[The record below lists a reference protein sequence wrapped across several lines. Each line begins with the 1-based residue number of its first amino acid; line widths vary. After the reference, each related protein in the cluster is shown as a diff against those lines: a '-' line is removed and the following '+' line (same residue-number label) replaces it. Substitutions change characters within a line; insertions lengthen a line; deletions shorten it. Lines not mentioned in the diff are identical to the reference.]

1 MPERF
6 YTVQTG
12 ETFTSI
18 ALRVYGVTDKESLI
32 RQANINIKELSAG
45 DILIIPLL
53 SEDRKPQKK
62 LDKSPDTITV
72 FIGDVELNVLSARI
86 MTAVDNMVFGWSAR
100 IPWNMGDNPDL
111 DFILI
116 PFTYPEA
123 SIYIGND
130 RVVNGFLYKV
140 SPLKTID
147 GIFVELTGYSF
158 TADIMDSE
166 LKPPFEVSQIE
177 LVARA
182 KQLVSPLGID
192 VLLDSG
198 TNQGGVFDRVTAS
211 ADDTIGKHL
220 MDLATQRGVLLSSN
234 EDGNLLI
241 TNAKKNI
248 FAGFVS
254 EEFPGVELWGADFD
268 GRKRFNAY
276 RAYGQ
281 SPGNNAKEA
290 VSIDK
295 NIPVSRFTSFN
306 ATDVIEGELQKVADW
321 KKTTKI
327 KEALQFPLTV
337 NDWFSNTG
345 TRERWKHNTVVNVV
359 SPTLFLPQGFNFLIR
374 SVEYILTETG
384 RSTKLNLVPPEVFT
398 GEELVDPWSA
408 I

>member
-1 MPERF
+1 MPKRF

-18 ALRVYGVTDKESLI
+18 ALRVYGVTDKENLI
-32 RQANINIKELSAG
+32 RQANINIKELSSG

-72 FIGDVELNVLSARI
+72 FIGDIELNVKNARI
-86 MTAVDNMVFGWSAR
+86 MTAIDNMVFGWSTR

-111 DFILI
+111 DFLMI

-130 RVVNGFLYKV
+130 RIVNGFLYEV
-140 SPLKTID
+140 APLKTID
-147 GIFVELTGYSF
+147 GIFIELTGYSF

-166 LKPPFEVSQIE
+166 LKPPFEISQIE
-177 LVARA
+177 LVDRA

-192 VLLDSG
+192 VLLDPG

-211 ADDTIGKHL
+211 NGDTIGKHL
-220 MDLATQRGVLLSSN
+220 MDLATQRSVLLSSD

-241 TNAKKNI
+241 TSAKTDN
-248 FAGFVS
+248 FAGFIS
-254 EEFPGVELWGADFD
+254 EEFPGVELWGSTFD

-281 SPGNNAKEA
+281 SPGDNAKEA
-290 VSIDK
+290 VSIDQ
-295 NIPVSRFTSFN
+295 NIPITRFTSFN
-306 ATDVIEGELQKVADW
+306 VTDNIKGELQKVADW
-321 KKTTKI
+321 KKTGQI
-327 KEALQFPLTV
+327 KKALQLSLTV
-337 NDWFSNTG
+337 NDWFSNSG
-345 TRERWKHNTVVNVV
+345 QRWKHNTVVTIL
-359 SPTLFLPQGFNFLIR
+359 SPTLFLPQGFVFLIK
-374 SVEYILTETG
+374 SVEYILTEAG
-384 RSTKLNLVPPEVFT
+384 RSTKLSLVPPQVFT

>member
-1 MPERF
+1 MPKRF
-6 YTVQTG
+6 YTVQPG

-18 ALRVYGVTDKESLI
+18 ALRVYGVTDKENLI

-53 SEDRKPQKK
+53 SGDRPPQKK
-62 LDKSPDTITV
+62 LDKPPDVITV
-72 FIGDVELNVLSARI
+72 FIGDVELNVVNARI
-86 MTAVDNMVFGWSAR
+86 MTAIDNMVFAWSAR
-100 IPWNMGDNPDL
+100 IPWDMGDNPDL
-111 DFILI
+111 DFLLI

-130 RVVNGFLYKV
+130 RIVNGFLYKV
-140 SPLKTID
+140 APLKTID
-147 GIFVELTGYSF
+147 GVFMGITGFSF
-158 TADIMDSE
+158 TADVMDSE
-166 LKPPFEVSQIE
+166 LKPPFEINKIE
-177 LVARA
+177 LVDRA

-192 VLLDSG
+192 VLLDPG

-211 ADDTIGKHL
+211 AGDTIGKHL

-234 EDGNLLI
+234 EDGNLLMTSAK
-241 TNAKKNI
+241 TNN
-248 FAGFVS
+248 FAGFIS
-254 EEFPGVELWGADFD
+254 EEFPGVEKWGGIFD

-281 SPGNNAKEA
+281 SPGDNAKEV

-295 NIPVSRFTSFN
+295 NIPVTRFTSFN
-306 ATDVIEGELQKVADW
+306 ATDAIEGELQKVADW

-327 KEALQFPLTV
+327 KEALQLSITV
-337 NDWFSNTG
+337 NDWFTDRG
-345 TRERWKHNTVVNVV
+345 ERWTHNTVINVV
-359 SPTLFLPQGFNFLIR
+359 SPTLFLPQGFVFLVR

-384 RSTKLNLVPPEVFT
+384 RSTKLSLVPPQVFT

-408 I
+408 M